1 MHAGRKHP
9 RRRRAE
15 NDSPQN
21 GGWCGGCHG
30 WLVGMMLRGTMQ
42 DAAAARYPRRVES
55 IPHVHHV
62 QAMKLHVLLTY
73 LLHSPVR
80 PSVRLLGYYKSHV
93 LMQSTDCSNHLHLGS
108 SIVHT
113 EQQSRRF
120 AACRLDA
127 DDYTGP
133 VVVGN
138 VGDNS
143 VSRYRLNASET
154 QQLADA
160 TPICYLC
167 GAVNQWR
174 AD

>member
-1 MHAGRKHP
+1 
-9 RRRRAE
+9 
-15 NDSPQN
+15 
-21 GGWCGGCHG
+21 
-30 WLVGMMLRGTMQ
+30 MLR
-42 DAAAARYPRRVES
+42 AIVHSARPPRASNETT
-55 IPHVHHV
+55 P
-62 QAMKLHVLLTY
+62 
-73 LLHSPVR
+73 PVR
-80 PSVRLLGYYKSHV
+80 PSVRLLGYYNSHV
-93 LMQSTDCSNHLHLGS
+93 LMQSTDCSNHLHRGT

-160 TPICYLC
+160 TPICHLC
-167 GAVNQWR
+167 GAVNQ
-174 AD
+174 